1 MTVNV
6 APIVAAS
13 FFFFIKKKKI
23 ERRAGRVF
31 NITIYLTLLKKR
43 LLKYSKVP
51 FILYFDR

>member
-31 NITIYLTLLKKR
+31 NITIYLTLLKK
-43 LLKYSKVP
+43 KTFEIFKSP
-51 FILYFDR
+51 FYLIF